1 MKVLYLSCHSI
12 LEYDEVKLLTELGHD
27 VFSMGSYINPNA
39 PHDNKRPAIPG
50 KYDDHLIS
58 VATRYSKDNLH
69 PDLIEPFDVIIV
81 QHVPDWIHSNWAKI
95 KHKKVIWR
103 TIGQSTSIIENGL
116 VPFRNEGLKVIRYSP
131 KEVNIDG
138 NIGGDAMIRFYKDPE
153 EYKGWNGDN
162 NRVITL
168 SQAMQK
174 RGEFCNFKTFDDAT
188 KGFDRSVFGAD
199 NDDLGELWGGQLTYE
214 DLKKELR
221 NNRVFFYTGT
231 QPASYTLSF
240 IEAMMTGIPIVAV
253 GNEIGNSM
261 FKNEMDT
268 YEVPDIIENG
278 TFGYCADRWE
288 DLRDY
293 VNELMTDHEKAKKIS
308 AAARERA
315 IQLFGKETIKKQW
328 QDFLESI

>member
-1 MKVLYLSCHSI
+1 MKILYLSCHSI

-27 VFSMGSYINPNA
+27 VFSMGSYINPNS
-39 PHDNKRPAIPG
+39 PHDNKRPPIPG

-58 VATRYSKDNLH
+58 VGTRYSKDNLH
-69 PDLIEPFDVIIV
+69 AELIDPFDVIIV

-103 TIGQSTSIIENGL
+103 TIGQSTSIVEAGL
-116 VPFRNEGLKVIRYSP
+116 LPYRNEGLKIIRYSP

-138 NIGGDAMIRFYKDPE
+138 NIGGDAIIRFYKDPE
-153 EYKGWNGDN
+153 EYKDWNGNN

-168 SQAMQK
+168 AQAMQK
-174 RGEFCNFKTFDDAT
+174 RGEFCNFKAFDDAT
-188 KGFDRSVFGAD
+188 RGFNRTVFGAD
-199 NDDLGELWGGQLTYE
+199 NDDLGELWGGQLDYE
-214 DLKKELR
+214 SLKKELR
-221 NNRVFFYTGT
+221 DNRVFFYTGT

-293 VNELMTDHEKAKKIS
+293 VNDLMQDHEKAKKIS

-328 QDFLESI
+328 EDFLNAI